1 MSSRTLPGSTLT
13 MRLAQQP
20 PFIDPEVPVVQDVH
34 RIIAD
39 GEYASLSGPPT
50 PGPATAAVTTVTMPA
65 PSGSLPGAGLD
76 RLDADARQRGA
87 PLIRLSSTAGARR
100 DGSGH
105 LR

>member
-1 MSSRTLPGSTLT
+1 MSSHTLPGSTLT

-65 PSGSLPGAGLD
+65 PSGSSPGAGLD